1 MAIRSFPHYAQQE
14 SADCGPSCL
23 RMIAKFYGK
32 TYSAEMLRKRCFIS
46 REGVSMLGIS
56 DAAESVG
63 FRTVGV
69 QITFRQLVEDALFPC
84 ILHWNQNHFV
94 VCYGVDRRKRRGKD
108 SYSIHISDPATQR
121 ITLSREE
128 FEKCWLSSRNSLD
141 ETGVALMLEPGPDFG
156 KVEDDFHVEKK
167 DLFSFARYLLPFK
180 SLGVQLV
187 FGLAAGSIIQLILP
201 FLSQAM
207 VDKGINGKDLGLIT
221 LILIA
226 QLSLFLAQLL
236 VGYIRSWIMLHINT
250 RIDIS
255 LISDFLI
262 KLMNMPLHFFD
273 TKRTGDILQRIGDHG
288 RIKAFLL
295 GNSMNIL
302 FSLFN
307 FLVFM
312 GILAYYNLTIL
323 GIFVLGNTLYLVWVL
338 SFMRYRREL
347 DIKRFYQSAQE
358 QSQLIQIVQGMQDI
372 KLNNCERQ
380 KRWEWERIQMHLFR
394 ISMKGL
400 KVGQIQQSGSVL
412 FTQTTHIII
421 SFIAAQS
428 VVEGQMTLGM
438 MMSLTYIIGQIAA
451 PIGEFIGFAQSL
463 QDARISMERL
473 NEIHAQDDEEKD
485 IDTKLA
491 VLPEDHSIHIR
502 NLSYSYSGAA
512 RDYALKN
519 VSLDI
524 PDRKVTAIV
533 GESGCGKT
541 TLLKLIQGFYLPSE
555 GNIKVGEINLNLINP
570 HLWRKSTGSVMQE
583 SFIFS
588 DTIANNIAMSTDEV
602 DIPRMIHATRMA
614 NISEFIS
621 SLPLGYNTR
630 IGMDGNGIS
639 AGQRQRILLARAIY
653 KNPDFMFFD
662 EATNSL
668 DATNE
673 RIIMDNLRTFYQGKT
688 VIISAHRLSTIKDAD
703 QIIVLHHGEVV
714 EQGTHATLLAER
726 GHYFRLVENQ
736 MSTPAEHD
744 EPFKANPYAEQ

>member
-1 MAIRSFPHYAQQE
+1 MFRNSFPHYLQQE

-23 RMIAKFYGK
+23 RMIARYYGR
-32 TYSAEMLRKRCFIS
+32 TYSAEMLRRRCFIS

-56 DAAESVG
+56 DAAESIG

-69 QITFRQLVEDALFPC
+69 QISFKQLVEDAIFPC

-94 VCYGVDRRKRRGKD
+94 VCYGVDKRKRSGKTV
-108 SYSIHISDPATQR
+108 YKLHISDPATQR
-121 ITLSREE
+121 ITLTREE
-128 FEKCWLSSRNSLD
+128 FEKCWLSSRNSQG

-156 KVEDDFHVEKK
+156 TLDDDFQPAKK
-167 DLFSFARYLLPFK
+167 GIISFAKYLLPFK
-180 SLGVQLV
+180 SIGLQLV
-187 FGLAAGSIIQLILP
+187 FGLIAGSIIQLIFP

-207 VDKGINGKDLGLIT
+207 VDKGINGRNLNLIT
-221 LILIA
+221 LILVA

-236 VGYIRSWIMLHINT
+236 IGYIRSWIMLHINT

-273 TKRTGDILQRIGDHG
+273 TKRTGDILQRIGDHS
-288 RIKAFLL
+288 RIKSFLL
-295 GNSMNIL
+295 SNSMNIV
-302 FSLFN
+302 FSIFN
-307 FLVFM
+307 FIVFM
-312 GILAYYNLTIL
+312 CILAYYNLMIL
-323 GIFVLGNTLYLVWVL
+323 GIFIVGNTLYLIWVL
-338 SFMRYRREL
+338 SFMHYRREL
-347 DIKRFYQSAQE
+347 DIKRFYQSSLE
-358 QSQLIQIVQGMQDI
+358 HSRLIQMVQGMQDI
-372 KLNNCERQ
+372 KLNNCEKQ

-394 ISMKGL
+394 ISVKGL

-412 FTQTTHIII
+412 FTQSTNIII

-428 VVEGQMTLGM
+428 VVDGQMTLGM
-438 MMSLTYIIGQIAA
+438 MMSLTYIIGQISA
-451 PIGEFIGFAQSL
+451 PIGEFISFVQSL
-463 QDARISMERL
+463 QDARISLERL

-485 IDTKLA
+485 IDTKLSL
-491 VLPEDHSIHIR
+491 LPEEHTICIR
-502 NLSYSYSGAA
+502 NLSFSYSGAT
-512 RDYALKN
+512 RDYAVRN

-524 PDRKVTAIV
+524 PSRKVTAIV

-541 TLLKLIQGFYLPSE
+541 TLLKLIQGFYLPNE
-555 GNIKVGEINLNLINP
+555 GSIKVGGVNLNLINP

-588 DTIANNIAMSTDEV
+588 DTIANNIALSTDEV
-602 DIPRMIHATRMA
+602 DIARMLHAAQMA
-614 NISEFIS
+614 NIAEFIS

-630 IGMDGNGIS
+630 IGMEGNGIS

-653 KNPDFMFFD
+653 KNPEFMFFD

-673 RIIMDNLRTFYQGKT
+673 RVIMDNLKECYKGKT

-714 EQGTHATLLAER
+714 EQGTHSQLIDAR
-726 GHYFRLVENQ
+726 GHYFKLVENQ
-736 MSTPAEHD
+736 MKTSH
-744 EPFKANPYAEQ
+744 K

>member
-1 MAIRSFPHYAQQE
+1 MSLKSFPHYQQQE
-14 SADCGPSCL
+14 AADCGPSCL
-23 RMIAKFYGK
+23 RMIAKYYGK
-32 TYSAEMLRKRCFIS
+32 VYSAEMLRKRCFIS
-46 REGVSMLGIS
+46 REGVSLLGIS
-56 DAAESVG
+56 DAAESIG
-63 FRTVGV
+63 FRTIGV
-69 QITFRQLVEDALFPC
+69 QISFKQLAEDASFPC

-94 VCYGVDRRKRRGKD
+94 VCYGIEKRKRKGEFEYR
-108 SYSIHISDPATQR
+108 IHISDPATQR
-121 ITLSREE
+121 VNLTRKE
-128 FEKCWLSSRNSLD
+128 FEKCWFSSRNSQD
-141 ETGVALMLEPGPDFG
+141 ETGVALMLEPSPNFG
-156 KVEDDFHVEKK
+156 SVEDEFHTTKK
-167 DLFSFARYLLPFK
+167 SLFSFAKYLLPFK
-180 SLGVQLV
+180 SLGLQLI
-187 FGLAAGSIIQLILP
+187 FGLIAGCIIQLILP

-207 VDKGINGKDLGLIT
+207 VDKGINSKDLGLIT

-226 QLSLFLAQLL
+226 QLSLFVAQLL
-236 VGYIRSWIMLHINT
+236 IGYIRSWIMLHINT

-288 RIKAFLL
+288 RIKSFLL
-295 GNSMNIL
+295 SNSMNIV

-307 FLVFM
+307 FIVFM
-312 GILAYYNLTIL
+312 GILAYYNLMIL
-323 GIFVLGNTLYLVWVL
+323 GIFIVGNTLYLIWVL
-338 SFMRYRREL
+338 SFMHYRREL
-347 DIKRFYQSAQE
+347 DIKRFYQSSLE
-358 QSQLIQIVQGMQDI
+358 QSRLIQMVQGMQDI
-372 KLNNCERQ
+372 KLNNCEKQ

-394 ISMKGL
+394 ISVKGL

-412 FTQTTHIII
+412 FTQSTNIII
-421 SFIAAQS
+421 SFIAANL
-428 VVEGQMTLGM
+428 VVKGEMTLGM
-438 MMSLTYIIGQIAA
+438 MIALTYIIGQISA

-463 QDARISMERL
+463 QDARISLERL

-485 IDTKLA
+485 IDTKLLK
-491 VLPEDHSIHIR
+491 LPENHSIHIC

-519 VSLDI
+519 INIDI
-524 PDRKVTAIV
+524 PNHKVTAIV

-555 GNIKVGEINLNLINP
+555 GSIKIGDVNLNLINP

-588 DTIANNIAMSTDEV
+588 DTIANNIALSTDNI
-602 DIPRMIHATRMA
+602 DIPRMLHAAQIA
-614 NISEFIS
+614 NIGNFIS

-630 IGMDGNGIS
+630 IGMEGNGIS
-639 AGQRQRILLARAIY
+639 AGQRQRILIARAVY
-653 KNPDFMFFD
+653 KSPEFMFFD

-673 RIIMDNLRTFYQGKT
+673 RVIMENLRQSYKGKT

-714 EQGTHATLLAER
+714 EQGTHSQLLEAH
-726 GHYFRLVENQ
+726 GYYFKLVENQ
-736 MSTPAEHD
+736 MST
-744 EPFKANPYAEQ
+744 

>member
-1 MAIRSFPHYAQQE
+1 
-14 SADCGPSCL
+14 
-23 RMIAKFYGK
+23 
-32 TYSAEMLRKRCFIS
+32 MLRKRCFIS

-56 DAAESVG
+56 DAAESIG

-69 QITFRQLVEDALFPC
+69 QISFQQLAEDALFPC

-94 VCYGVDRRKRRGKD
+94 VCYGVDKCRRRSKTVYKIR
-108 SYSIHISDPATQR
+108 IADPATQR
-121 ITLSREE
+121 VTLSREE
-128 FEKCWLSSRNSLD
+128 FEKCWLSSRNSKD
-141 ETGVALMLEPGPDFG
+141 ETGVALLLEPTPDFG
-156 KVEDDFHVEKK
+156 KVEDDFHQTKK
-167 DLFSFARYLLPFK
+167 SIVSFARYLLPFK
-180 SLGVQLV
+180 SLGLQLV
-187 FGLAAGSIIQLILP
+187 MGLIAGSIIQLILP

-207 VDKGINGKDLGLIT
+207 VDKGINGKNLNLIT

-226 QLSLFLAQLL
+226 QLSIFIAQL
-236 VGYIRSWIMLHINT
+236 VIGYIRSWIMLHINT

-288 RIKAFLL
+288 RIKSFLL
-295 GNSMNIL
+295 SNSMNIV

-307 FLVFM
+307 FIVFM

-323 GIFVLGNTLYLVWVL
+323 AIFIVGNTLYLIWVL
-338 SFMRYRREL
+338 SFMHYRREL
-347 DIKRFYQSAQE
+347 DIKRFYQSSIE
-358 QSQLIQIVQGMQDI
+358 QSRLIQMVQGMQDI
-372 KLNNCERQ
+372 KLNNCEKQ

-394 ISMKGL
+394 ISVKGL

-412 FTQTTHIII
+412 FTQSTHIII
-421 SFIAAQS
+421 SFIAAKS
-428 VVEGQMTLGM
+428 VVDGQMTLGM
-438 MMSLTYIIGQIAA
+438 MMALTYIIGQVSA

-463 QDARISMERL
+463 QDARISLERL

-485 IDTKLA
+485 IDQKLS
-491 VLPEDHSIHIR
+491 VLPTDRSIHIR
-502 NLSYSYSGAA
+502 NLSFSYSGAA
-512 RDYALKN
+512 RDYALRN
-519 VSLDI
+519 IDIDI
-524 PDRKVTAIV
+524 PGQKVTAIV

-555 GNIKVGEINLNLINP
+555 GCVKVGDVNLNLINP

-588 DTIANNIAMSTDEV
+588 DTIANNIALSTDDV
-602 DIPRMIHATRMA
+602 DVARMLHAAQMA
-614 NISEFIS
+614 NISDFIA

-630 IGMDGNGIS
+630 IGMEGNGIS

-653 KNPDFMFFD
+653 KDPEFMFFD

-673 RIIMDNLRTFYQGKT
+673 RIIMNNLRKCYEGKT

-703 QIIVLHHGEVV
+703 QIIVLHQGKVV
-714 EQGTHATLLAER
+714 EQGTHEELLQAR
-726 GHYFRLVENQ
+726 GYYFKLVENQ
-736 MSTPAEHD
+736 MN
-744 EPFKANPYAEQ
+744 K

>member
-1 MAIRSFPHYAQQE
+1 
-14 SADCGPSCL
+14 
-23 RMIAKFYGK
+23 
-32 TYSAEMLRKRCFIS
+32 
-46 REGVSMLGIS
+46 MLGIS
-56 DAAESVG
+56 DAAESIG

-69 QITFRQLVEDALFPC
+69 QISFQQLAEDALFPC

-94 VCYGVDRRKRRGKD
+94 VCYGVDKCRRRSKTVYKIR
-108 SYSIHISDPATQR
+108 IADPATQR
-121 ITLSREE
+121 VTLSREE
-128 FEKCWLSSRNSLD
+128 FEKCWLSSRNSKD
-141 ETGVALMLEPGPDFG
+141 ETGVALLLEPTPDFG
-156 KVEDDFHVEKK
+156 KVEDDFHQTKK
-167 DLFSFARYLLPFK
+167 SIVSFARYLLPFK
-180 SLGVQLV
+180 SLGLQLV
-187 FGLAAGSIIQLILP
+187 MGLIAGSIIQLILP

-207 VDKGINGKDLGLIT
+207 VDKGINGKNLNLIT

-226 QLSLFLAQLL
+226 QLSIFIAQL
-236 VGYIRSWIMLHINT
+236 VIGYIRSWIMLHINT

-288 RIKAFLL
+288 RIKSFLL
-295 GNSMNIL
+295 SNSMNIV

-307 FLVFM
+307 FIVFM

-323 GIFVLGNTLYLVWVL
+323 AIFIVGNTLYLIWVL
-338 SFMRYRREL
+338 SFMHYRREL
-347 DIKRFYQSAQE
+347 DIKRFYQSSIE
-358 QSQLIQIVQGMQDI
+358 QSRLIQMVQGMQDI
-372 KLNNCERQ
+372 KLNNCEKQ

-394 ISMKGL
+394 ISVKGL

-412 FTQTTHIII
+412 FTQSTHIII
-421 SFIAAQS
+421 SFIAAKS
-428 VVEGQMTLGM
+428 VVDGQMTLGM
-438 MMSLTYIIGQIAA
+438 MMALTYIIGQVSA

-463 QDARISMERL
+463 QDARISLERL

-485 IDTKLA
+485 IDQKLS
-491 VLPEDHSIHIR
+491 VLPTDRSIHIR
-502 NLSYSYSGAA
+502 NLSFSYSGAA
-512 RDYALKN
+512 RDYALRN
-519 VSLDI
+519 IDIDI
-524 PDRKVTAIV
+524 PGQKVTAIV

-555 GNIKVGEINLNLINP
+555 GCVKVGDVNLNLINP

-588 DTIANNIAMSTDEV
+588 DTIANNIALSTDDV
-602 DIPRMIHATRMA
+602 DVARMLHAAQMA
-614 NISEFIS
+614 NISDFIA

-630 IGMDGNGIS
+630 IGMEGNGIS

-653 KNPDFMFFD
+653 KDPEFMFFD

-673 RIIMDNLRTFYQGKT
+673 RIIMNNLRKCYEGKT

-703 QIIVLHHGEVV
+703 QIIVLHQGKVV
-714 EQGTHATLLAER
+714 EQGTHEELLQAR
-726 GHYFRLVENQ
+726 GYYFKLVENQ
-736 MSTPAEHD
+736 MN
-744 EPFKANPYAEQ
+744 K

>member
-1 MAIRSFPHYAQQE
+1 MSFKSFPHYQQQE

-23 RMIAKFYGK
+23 RMIFKYYGK
-32 TYSAEMLRKRCFIS
+32 EYSAEMLRKRCFIS

-56 DAAESVG
+56 DAAESIG

-69 QITFRQLVEDALFPC
+69 QISFKQLVEDVLFPC

-94 VCYGVDRRKRRGKD
+94 VCYGIEKHKRSGKMV
-108 SYSIHISDPATQR
+108 YKIHISDPATQR
-121 ITLSREE
+121 VTLTKEE
-128 FEKCWLSSRNSLD
+128 FEKCWLSSRNSQD
-141 ETGVALMLEPGPDFG
+141 ETGVALMLEPSPTFG
-156 KVEDDFHVEKK
+156 TIEDDFKPNKK
-167 DLFSFARYLLPFK
+167 SIFSFAKYLFPFK
-180 SLGVQLV
+180 SLGLQLV
-187 FGLAAGSIIQLILP
+187 FGLIAGSIIQMILP

-207 VDKGINGKDLGLIT
+207 VDKGINGKNLNFIT

-226 QLSLFLAQLL
+226 QLSLFVAQLL
-236 VGYIRSWIMLHINT
+236 IGYIRSWIMLHINT

-288 RIKAFLL
+288 RIKSFLL
-295 GNSMNIL
+295 SNSMNIV

-307 FLVFM
+307 FIVFM
-312 GILAYYNLTIL
+312 VILAYYNMMIL
-323 GIFVLGNTLYLVWVL
+323 AIFIVGNTLYLIWVL
-338 SFMRYRREL
+338 SFMHYRREL
-347 DIKRFYQSAQE
+347 DIKRFYQSSLE
-358 QSQLIQIVQGMQDI
+358 QSRLIQMVQGMQDI
-372 KLNNCERQ
+372 KLNNCEKQ

-394 ISMKGL
+394 ISVKGL

-412 FTQTTHIII
+412 FTQSTNIII
-421 SFIAAQS
+421 SFIAAKS
-428 VVEGQMTLGM
+428 VVDGQMTLGM
-438 MMSLTYIIGQIAA
+438 MMSLTYIIGQISA
-451 PIGEFIGFAQSL
+451 PIAEFIGFAQSL
-463 QDARISMERL
+463 QDARISLERL

-491 VLPEDHSIHIR
+491 VLPENHTIR
-502 NLSYSYSGAA
+502 INNLSYSYSGAA
-512 RDYALKN
+512 RDYALRN
-519 VSLDI
+519 VNLDI
-524 PDRKVTAIV
+524 PSRKVTAIV

-555 GNIKVGEINLNLINP
+555 GNIKVGDINLNLINP

-588 DTIANNIAMSTDEV
+588 DTIANNIALSTDDV
-602 DIPRMIHATRMA
+602 DISRMLHAAQMA
-614 NISEFIS
+614 NIGEFIS
-621 SLPLGYNTR
+621 SLPLGFNTR
-630 IGMDGNGIS
+630 IGMEGNGIS

-653 KNPDFMFFD
+653 KNPEFIFFD

-673 RIIMDNLRTFYQGKT
+673 RIIMDNLKQYYEGKT

-703 QIIVLHHGEVV
+703 KIIVLHHGEVV
-714 EQGTHATLLAER
+714 EQGTHLQLLEMQ
-726 GHYFRLVENQ
+726 GHYFKLVENQ
-736 MSTPAEHD
+736 ISTTNE
-744 EPFKANPYAEQ
+744 

>member
-1 MAIRSFPHYAQQE
+1 MSFKSFPHYQQQE
-14 SADCGPSCL
+14 AADCGPSCL
-23 RMIAKFYGK
+23 RMIAKYYGK
-32 TYSAEMLRKRCFIS
+32 VYSAEMLRKRCFIS
-46 REGVSMLGIS
+46 REGVSLLGIS
-56 DAAESVG
+56 DAAESIG
-63 FRTVGV
+63 FRTIGV
-69 QITFRQLVEDALFPC
+69 QISFKQLAEDASFPC

-94 VCYGVDRRKRRGKD
+94 VCYGIEKRKRKGEFEYR
-108 SYSIHISDPATQR
+108 IHISDPATQR
-121 ITLSREE
+121 VNLTRKE
-128 FEKCWLSSRNSLD
+128 FEKCWFSSRNSQD
-141 ETGVALMLEPGPDFG
+141 ETGVALMLEPSPNFG
-156 KVEDDFHVEKK
+156 SVEDEFHTTKK
-167 DLFSFARYLLPFK
+167 SLFSFAKYLLPFK
-180 SLGVQLV
+180 SLGLQLI
-187 FGLAAGSIIQLILP
+187 FGLIAGCIIQLILP

-207 VDKGINGKDLGLIT
+207 VDKGINSKDLGLIT

-226 QLSLFLAQLL
+226 QLSLFVAQLL
-236 VGYIRSWIMLHINT
+236 IGYIRSWIMLHINT

-288 RIKAFLL
+288 RIKSFLL
-295 GNSMNIL
+295 SNSMNIV

-307 FLVFM
+307 FIVFM
-312 GILAYYNLTIL
+312 GILAYYNLMIL
-323 GIFVLGNTLYLVWVL
+323 GIFIVGNTLYLIWVL
-338 SFMRYRREL
+338 SFMHYRREL
-347 DIKRFYQSAQE
+347 DIKRFYQSSLE
-358 QSQLIQIVQGMQDI
+358 QSRLIQMVQGMQDI
-372 KLNNCERQ
+372 KLNNCEKQ

-394 ISMKGL
+394 ISVKGL

-412 FTQTTHIII
+412 FTQSTNIII
-421 SFIAAQS
+421 SFIAANL
-428 VVEGQMTLGM
+428 VVKGEMTLGM
-438 MMSLTYIIGQIAA
+438 MIALTYIIGQISA

-463 QDARISMERL
+463 QDARISLERL

-485 IDTKLA
+485 IDTKLLK
-491 VLPEDHSIHIR
+491 LPENHSIHIC

-519 VSLDI
+519 INIDI
-524 PDRKVTAIV
+524 PNHKVTAIV

-555 GNIKVGEINLNLINP
+555 GSIKIGDVNLNLINP

-588 DTIANNIAMSTDEV
+588 DTIANNIALSTDNI
-602 DIPRMIHATRMA
+602 DIPRMLHAAQIA
-614 NISEFIS
+614 NIGNFIS

-630 IGMDGNGIS
+630 IGMEGNGIS
-639 AGQRQRILLARAIY
+639 AGQRQRILIARAVY
-653 KNPDFMFFD
+653 KSPEFMFFD

-673 RIIMDNLRTFYQGKT
+673 RVIMENLRQSYKGKT

-714 EQGTHATLLAER
+714 EQGTHSQLLEAH
-726 GHYFRLVENQ
+726 GYYFKLVENQ
-736 MSTPAEHD
+736 MST
-744 EPFKANPYAEQ
+744 

>member
-1 MAIRSFPHYAQQE
+1 MFYKSFPHYQQQE
-14 SADCGPSCL
+14 TADCGPSCL
-23 RMIAKFYGK
+23 RMIAKHYGK
-32 TYSAEMLRKRCFIS
+32 VYSAEMLRKRCFIS

-56 DAAESVG
+56 DAAESIG

-69 QITFRQLVEDALFPC
+69 QISFRQLVEDALFPC

-94 VCYGVDRRKRRGKD
+94 VCYGVDKRRRSGKTV
-108 SYSIHISDPATQR
+108 YKLHISDPATQR
-121 ITLSREE
+121 VTLTREE
-128 FEKCWLSSRNSLD
+128 FEKCWLSSRNSQD

-156 KVEDDFHVEKK
+156 TVEDDFQPTKRS
-167 DLFSFARYLLPFK
+167 LFSFAKYLLPFK
-180 SLGVQLV
+180 SLGLQLI
-187 FGLAAGSIIQLILP
+187 FGLIAGSIIQLIFP

-207 VDKGINGKDLGLIT
+207 VDKGINGKNLDLIT

-226 QLSLFLAQLL
+226 QLSLFLTQLL
-236 VGYIRSWIMLHINT
+236 IGYIRSWIMLHINT

-288 RIKAFLL
+288 RIKSFLL
-295 GNSMNIL
+295 SNSMNIV

-307 FLVFM
+307 FIVFM

-323 GIFVLGNTLYLVWVL
+323 GIFMVGNALYLIWVL

-347 DIKRFYQSAQE
+347 DVKRFYQSSLE
-358 QSQLIQIVQGMQDI
+358 QSRLIQMVQGMQDI
-372 KLNNCERQ
+372 KLNNCEKQ

-394 ISMKGL
+394 ISAKGL

-412 FTQTTHIII
+412 FTQSTNIII
-421 SFIAAQS
+421 SYIAAKS
-428 VVEGQMTLGM
+428 VVDGQMTLGM
-438 MMSLTYIIGQIAA
+438 MMSLTYIIGQISA

-463 QDARISMERL
+463 QDARISLERL

-485 IDTKLA
+485 IDTKLP
-491 VLPEDHSIHIR
+491 VLPEDHSIRIR

-512 RDYALKN
+512 RDYALRN
-519 VSLDI
+519 INLDI
-524 PDRKVTAIV
+524 PSRKVTAIV

-555 GNIKVGEINLNLINP
+555 GSIKVGDVNLNLINP

-588 DTIANNIAMSTDEV
+588 DTIANNIALSTDEV
-602 DIPRMIHATRMA
+602 DVARMLQAARMA
-614 NISEFIS
+614 NIAEFIS

-630 IGMDGNGIS
+630 VGMEGNGIS

-653 KNPDFMFFD
+653 KNPEFMFFD

-673 RIIMDNLRTFYQGKT
+673 RIIMDNLRQCYEGKT
-688 VIISAHRLSTIKDAD
+688 VVISAHRLSTIKDAD
-703 QIIVLHHGEVV
+703 QIIVLHQGEVV
-714 EQGTHATLLAER
+714 EQGTHSQLLEER
-726 GHYFRLVENQ
+726 GHYFKLVENQ
-736 MSTPAEHD
+736 MSASNE
-744 EPFKANPYAEQ
+744 

>member
-1 MAIRSFPHYAQQE
+1 MFRNSFPHYLQQE

-23 RMIAKFYGK
+23 RMIARYYGR
-32 TYSAEMLRKRCFIS
+32 TYSAEMLRRRCFIS

-56 DAAESVG
+56 DAAESIG

-69 QITFRQLVEDALFPC
+69 QISFKQLVEDAIFPC

-94 VCYGVDRRKRRGKD
+94 VCYGVDKRKRSGKTV
-108 SYSIHISDPATQR
+108 YKLHISDPATQR
-121 ITLSREE
+121 ITLTREE
-128 FEKCWLSSRNSLD
+128 FEKCWLSSRNSQG

-156 KVEDDFHVEKK
+156 TLDDDFQPAKK
-167 DLFSFARYLLPFK
+167 GIISFAKYLLPFK
-180 SLGVQLV
+180 SIGLQLV
-187 FGLAAGSIIQLILP
+187 FGLIAGSIIQLIFP

-207 VDKGINGKDLGLIT
+207 VDKGINGRNLNLIT
-221 LILIA
+221 LILVA

-236 VGYIRSWIMLHINT
+236 IGYIRSWIMLHINT

-273 TKRTGDILQRIGDHG
+273 TKRTGDILQRIGDHS
-288 RIKAFLL
+288 RIKSFLL
-295 GNSMNIL
+295 SNSMNIV
-302 FSLFN
+302 FSIFN
-307 FLVFM
+307 FIVFM
-312 GILAYYNLTIL
+312 CIWAYYNLMIL
-323 GIFVLGNTLYLVWVL
+323 GIFIVGNTLYLIWVL
-338 SFMRYRREL
+338 SFMHYRREL
-347 DIKRFYQSAQE
+347 DIKRFYQSSLE
-358 QSQLIQIVQGMQDI
+358 HSRLIQMVQGMQDI
-372 KLNNCERQ
+372 KLNNCEKQ

-394 ISMKGL
+394 ISVKGL

-412 FTQTTHIII
+412 FTQSTNIII

-428 VVEGQMTLGM
+428 VVDGQMTLGM
-438 MMSLTYIIGQIAA
+438 MMSLTYIIGQISA
-451 PIGEFIGFAQSL
+451 PIGEFISFVQSL
-463 QDARISMERL
+463 QDARISLERL

-485 IDTKLA
+485 IDTKLSL
-491 VLPEDHSIHIR
+491 LPEEHTICIR
-502 NLSYSYSGAA
+502 NLSFSYSGAT
-512 RDYALKN
+512 RDYAVRN

-524 PDRKVTAIV
+524 PSRKVTAIV

-541 TLLKLIQGFYLPSE
+541 TLLKLIQGFYLPNE
-555 GNIKVGEINLNLINP
+555 GSIKVGGVNLNLINP

-588 DTIANNIAMSTDEV
+588 DTIANNIALSTDEV
-602 DIPRMIHATRMA
+602 DIARMLHAAQMA
-614 NISEFIS
+614 NIAEFIS

-630 IGMDGNGIS
+630 IGMEGNGIS

-653 KNPDFMFFD
+653 KNPEFMFFD

-673 RIIMDNLRTFYQGKT
+673 RVIMDNLKECYKGKT

-714 EQGTHATLLAER
+714 EQGTHSQLIDAR
-726 GHYFRLVENQ
+726 GHYFKLVENQ
-736 MSTPAEHD
+736 MNTSH
-744 EPFKANPYAEQ
+744 K

>member
-1 MAIRSFPHYAQQE
+1 
-14 SADCGPSCL
+14 
-23 RMIAKFYGK
+23 
-32 TYSAEMLRKRCFIS
+32 
-46 REGVSMLGIS
+46 MLGIS
-56 DAAESVG
+56 DAAESIG

-69 QITFRQLVEDALFPC
+69 QISFQQLAEDALFPC

-94 VCYGVDRRKRRGKD
+94 VCYGVDKCRRRGKTV
-108 SYSIHISDPATQR
+108 YKIRIADPATQR
-121 ITLSREE
+121 VTLSREE
-128 FEKCWLSSRNSLD
+128 FEKCWLSSRNSKD
-141 ETGVALMLEPGPDFG
+141 ETGVALLLEPTPDFG
-156 KVEDDFHVEKK
+156 KVEDDFHQTKK
-167 DLFSFARYLLPFK
+167 SIVSFARYLLPFK
-180 SLGVQLV
+180 SLGLQLV
-187 FGLAAGSIIQLILP
+187 MGLIAGSIIQLILP

-207 VDKGINGKDLGLIT
+207 VDKGINGKNLNLIT

-226 QLSLFLAQLL
+226 QLSIFIAQL
-236 VGYIRSWIMLHINT
+236 VIGYIRSWIMLHINT

-288 RIKAFLL
+288 RIKSFLL
-295 GNSMNIL
+295 SNSMNIV

-307 FLVFM
+307 FIVFM

-323 GIFVLGNTLYLVWVL
+323 AIFIVGNTLYLIWVL
-338 SFMRYRREL
+338 SFMHYRREL
-347 DIKRFYQSAQE
+347 DIKRFYQSSIE
-358 QSQLIQIVQGMQDI
+358 QSRLIQMVQGMQDI
-372 KLNNCERQ
+372 KLNNCEKQ

-394 ISMKGL
+394 ISVKGL

-412 FTQTTHIII
+412 FTQSTHIII
-421 SFIAAQS
+421 SFIAAKS
-428 VVEGQMTLGM
+428 VVDGQMTLGM
-438 MMSLTYIIGQIAA
+438 MMALTYIIGQVSA

-463 QDARISMERL
+463 QDARISLERL

-485 IDTKLA
+485 IDQKLS
-491 VLPEDHSIHIR
+491 VLPTDRSIHIR
-502 NLSYSYSGAA
+502 NLSFSYSGAA
-512 RDYALKN
+512 RDYALRN
-519 VSLDI
+519 VDIDI
-524 PDRKVTAIV
+524 PGQKVTAIV

-555 GNIKVGEINLNLINP
+555 GCVKVGDVNLNLINP

-588 DTIANNIAMSTDEV
+588 DTIANNIALSTDDV
-602 DIPRMIHATRMA
+602 DVARMLHAAQMA
-614 NISEFIS
+614 NISDFIA

-630 IGMDGNGIS
+630 IGMEGNGIS

-653 KNPDFMFFD
+653 KDPEFMFFD

-673 RIIMDNLRTFYQGKT
+673 RIIMNNLRKCYEGKT

-703 QIIVLHHGEVV
+703 QIIVLHQGKVV
-714 EQGTHATLLAER
+714 EQGTHEELLQAR
-726 GHYFRLVENQ
+726 GYYFKLVENQ
-736 MSTPAEHD
+736 M
-744 EPFKANPYAEQ
+744 NN

>member
-1 MAIRSFPHYAQQE
+1 
-14 SADCGPSCL
+14 
-23 RMIAKFYGK
+23 
-32 TYSAEMLRKRCFIS
+32 
-46 REGVSMLGIS
+46 MLGIS
-56 DAAESVG
+56 DAAESIG

-69 QITFRQLVEDALFPC
+69 QISFQQLAEDALFPC

-94 VCYGVDRRKRRGKD
+94 VCYGVDKCRRRSKTVYKIR
-108 SYSIHISDPATQR
+108 IADPATQR
-121 ITLSREE
+121 VTLSREE
-128 FEKCWLSSRNSLD
+128 FEKCWLSSRNSKD
-141 ETGVALMLEPGPDFG
+141 ETGVALLLEPTPDFG
-156 KVEDDFHVEKK
+156 KVEDDFHQTKK
-167 DLFSFARYLLPFK
+167 SIVSFARYLLPFK
-180 SLGVQLV
+180 SLGLQLV
-187 FGLAAGSIIQLILP
+187 MGLIAGSIIQLILP

-207 VDKGINGKDLGLIT
+207 VDKGINGKNLNLIT

-226 QLSLFLAQLL
+226 QLSIFIAQL
-236 VGYIRSWIMLHINT
+236 VIGYIRSWIMLHINT

-288 RIKAFLL
+288 RIKSFLL
-295 GNSMNIL
+295 SNSMNIV

-307 FLVFM
+307 FIVFM

-323 GIFVLGNTLYLVWVL
+323 AIFIVGNTLYLIWVL
-338 SFMRYRREL
+338 SFMHYRREL
-347 DIKRFYQSAQE
+347 DIKRFYQSSIE
-358 QSQLIQIVQGMQDI
+358 QSRLIQMVQGMQDI
-372 KLNNCERQ
+372 KLNNCEKQ

-394 ISMKGL
+394 ISVKGL

-412 FTQTTHIII
+412 FTQSTHIII
-421 SFIAAQS
+421 SFIAAKS
-428 VVEGQMTLGM
+428 VVDGQMTLGM
-438 MMSLTYIIGQIAA
+438 MMALTYIIGQVSA

-463 QDARISMERL
+463 QDARISLERL

-485 IDTKLA
+485 IDQKLS
-491 VLPEDHSIHIR
+491 VLPTDRSIHIR
-502 NLSYSYSGAA
+502 NLSFSYSGAA
-512 RDYALKN
+512 RDYALRN
-519 VSLDI
+519 VDIDI
-524 PDRKVTAIV
+524 PGQKVTAIV

-555 GNIKVGEINLNLINP
+555 GCVKVGDVNLNLINP

-588 DTIANNIAMSTDEV
+588 DTIANNIALSTDDV
-602 DIPRMIHATRMA
+602 DVARMLHAAQMA
-614 NISEFIS
+614 NISDFIA

-630 IGMDGNGIS
+630 IGMEGNGIS

-653 KNPDFMFFD
+653 KDPEFMFFD

-673 RIIMDNLRTFYQGKT
+673 RIIMNNLRKCYEGKT

-703 QIIVLHHGEVV
+703 QIIVLHQGKVV
-714 EQGTHATLLAER
+714 EQGTHEELLQAR
-726 GHYFRLVENQ
+726 GYYFKLVENQ
-736 MSTPAEHD
+736 MN
-744 EPFKANPYAEQ
+744 K

>member
-1 MAIRSFPHYAQQE
+1 
-14 SADCGPSCL
+14 
-23 RMIAKFYGK
+23 
-32 TYSAEMLRKRCFIS
+32 
-46 REGVSMLGIS
+46 MLGIS
-56 DAAESVG
+56 DAAESIG

-69 QITFRQLVEDALFPC
+69 QISFQQLAEDALFPC

-94 VCYGVDRRKRRGKD
+94 VCYGVDKCRRRSKTVYKIR
-108 SYSIHISDPATQR
+108 IADPATQR
-121 ITLSREE
+121 VTLSREE
-128 FEKCWLSSRNSLD
+128 FEKCWLSSRNSKD
-141 ETGVALMLEPGPDFG
+141 ETGVALLLEPTPDFG
-156 KVEDDFHVEKK
+156 KVEDDFHQTKK
-167 DLFSFARYLLPFK
+167 SIVSFARYLLPFK
-180 SLGVQLV
+180 SLGLQLV
-187 FGLAAGSIIQLILP
+187 MGLIAGSIIQLILP

-207 VDKGINGKDLGLIT
+207 VDKGINGKNLNLIT

-226 QLSLFLAQLL
+226 QLSIFIAQL
-236 VGYIRSWIMLHINT
+236 VIGYIRSWIMLHINT

-288 RIKAFLL
+288 RIKSFLL
-295 GNSMNIL
+295 SNSMNIV

-307 FLVFM
+307 FIVFM

-323 GIFVLGNTLYLVWVL
+323 AIFIVGNTLYLIWVL
-338 SFMRYRREL
+338 SFMHYRREL
-347 DIKRFYQSAQE
+347 DIKRFYQSSIE
-358 QSQLIQIVQGMQDI
+358 QSRLIQMVQGMQDI
-372 KLNNCERQ
+372 KLNNCEKQ

-394 ISMKGL
+394 ISVKGL

-412 FTQTTHIII
+412 FTQSTHIII
-421 SFIAAQS
+421 SFIAAKS
-428 VVEGQMTLGM
+428 VVDGQMTLGM
-438 MMSLTYIIGQIAA
+438 MMALTYIIGQVSA

-463 QDARISMERL
+463 QDARISLERL

-485 IDTKLA
+485 IDQKLS
-491 VLPEDHSIHIR
+491 VLPTDRSIHIR
-502 NLSYSYSGAA
+502 NLSFSYSGAA
-512 RDYALKN
+512 RDYALRN
-519 VSLDI
+519 IDIDI
-524 PDRKVTAIV
+524 PGQKVTAIV

-555 GNIKVGEINLNLINP
+555 GCVKVGDVNLNLINP

-588 DTIANNIAMSTDEV
+588 DTIANNIALSTDDV
-602 DIPRMIHATRMA
+602 DVARMLHAAQMA
-614 NISEFIS
+614 NISDFIA

-630 IGMDGNGIS
+630 IGMEGNGIS

-653 KNPDFMFFD
+653 KDPEFMFFD

-673 RIIMDNLRTFYQGKT
+673 RIIMNNLRKCYEGKT

-703 QIIVLHHGEVV
+703 QIIVLHQGKVV
-714 EQGTHATLLAER
+714 EQGTHEELLQAR
-726 GHYFRLVENQ
+726 GYYFKLVENQ
-736 MSTPAEHD
+736 MNT
-744 EPFKANPYAEQ
+744 NTL

>member
-1 MAIRSFPHYAQQE
+1 MLIHSFPHYLQQE

-23 RMIAKFYGK
+23 RMIAKYYGK
-32 TYSAEMLRKRCFIS
+32 AYSAEMLRKRCFIS

-56 DAAESVG
+56 DAAESIG

-69 QITFRQLVEDALFPC
+69 QISFQQLAEDALFPC

-94 VCYGVDRRKRRGKD
+94 VCYGVDKCRRRGKTV
-108 SYSIHISDPATQR
+108 YKIRIADPATQR
-121 ITLSREE
+121 VTLSREE
-128 FEKCWLSSRNSLD
+128 FEKCWLSSRNSKD
-141 ETGVALMLEPGPDFG
+141 ETGVALLLEPTPDFG
-156 KVEDDFHVEKK
+156 KVEDDFHQTKK
-167 DLFSFARYLLPFK
+167 SIVSFARYLLPFK
-180 SLGVQLV
+180 SLGLQLV
-187 FGLAAGSIIQLILP
+187 MGLIAGSIIQLILP

-207 VDKGINGKDLGLIT
+207 VDKGINGKNLNLIT

-226 QLSLFLAQLL
+226 QLSIFIAQL
-236 VGYIRSWIMLHINT
+236 VIGYIRSWIMLHINT

-288 RIKAFLL
+288 RIKSFLL
-295 GNSMNIL
+295 SNSMNIV

-307 FLVFM
+307 FIVFM

-323 GIFVLGNTLYLVWVL
+323 AIFIVGNTLYLVWVL
-338 SFMRYRREL
+338 SFMHYRREL
-347 DIKRFYQSAQE
+347 DIKRFYQSSIE
-358 QSQLIQIVQGMQDI
+358 QSRLIQMVQGMQDI
-372 KLNNCERQ
+372 KLNNCEKQ

-394 ISMKGL
+394 ISVKGL

-412 FTQTTHIII
+412 FTQSTHIII
-421 SFIAAQS
+421 SFIAAKS
-428 VVEGQMTLGM
+428 VVDGQMTLGM
-438 MMSLTYIIGQIAA
+438 MMALTYIIGQVSA

-463 QDARISMERL
+463 QDARISLERL

-485 IDTKLA
+485 IDQKLS
-491 VLPEDHSIHIR
+491 VLPTDRSIHIR
-502 NLSYSYSGAA
+502 NLSFSYSGAA
-512 RDYALKN
+512 RDYALRN
-519 VSLDI
+519 VDIDI
-524 PDRKVTAIV
+524 PGQKVTAIV

-555 GNIKVGEINLNLINP
+555 GCVKVGDVNLNLINP

-588 DTIANNIAMSTDEV
+588 DTIANNIALSTDDV
-602 DIPRMIHATRMA
+602 DVARMLHAAQMA
-614 NISEFIS
+614 NISDFIA

-630 IGMDGNGIS
+630 IGMEGNGIS

-653 KNPDFMFFD
+653 KDPEFMFFD

-673 RIIMDNLRTFYQGKT
+673 RIIMNNLRKCYEGKT

-703 QIIVLHHGEVV
+703 QIIVLHQGKVV
-714 EQGTHATLLAER
+714 EQGTHEELLQAR
-726 GHYFRLVENQ
+726 GYYFKLVENQ
-736 MSTPAEHD
+736 MNT
-744 EPFKANPYAEQ
+744 NTL